1 VVLKMAK
8 TQLEDMGERLKI
20 ARIKRKLTKMEV
32 YRSTQIQP
40 DMLESYESTQSEP
53 NLLSLTKLSDTYKVS
68 LDWLIT
74 GFKYNSNSRLF
85 AAEQEVKRLRGII
98 EEQSRMIAAIQAI
111 VNQGGGNGFSVKRKR
126 EEGPNKIAK

>member
-1 VVLKMAK
+1 MAK